1 MKDACEGKRASKII
15 KFAAISFVVLL
26 LSGCNDYYSTHN
38 IFIEDGLIFKQGESN
53 PFTGRILDTLDNKIV
68 EYDVV
73 GGLKNGEFCVSDLN
87 GIFTVSGEIENNKN
101 VGSWSY
107 FYESGQLE
115 SIGNFRNDL
124 PHGKWQWF
132 YKDGTLK
139 SEGYYINGNQEGEWK
154 SFSEHGL
161 LKSITRFA
169 RGEITNKV
177 VISKIQSI

>member
-1 MKDACEGKRASKII
+1 MNDACEGKRASKLI
-15 KFAAISFVVLL
+15 KFAAISFVVLVL
-26 LSGCNDYYSTHN
+26 YGCNNYYSTQN
-38 IFIEDGLIFKQGESN
+38 IYIKNGLIFKQGELN
-53 PFTGRILDTLDNKIV
+53 PFTGRVLDTLENKIV

-73 GGLKNGEFCVSDLN
+73 GGLKNGEFCVSDLK
-87 GIFTVSGEIENNKN
+87 GIFTVSGAIENNKN

-115 SIGNFRNDL
+115 SRGNFKYDL

-132 YKDGTLK
+132 YKDGSIK

-161 LKSITRFA
+161 LKSITQFA

-177 VISKIQSI
+177 IVSKIQNI